1 MFELDKIMA
10 TLKLVILKTKILSD
24 GKTKL
29 RISVS
34 HKGDVRYIVT
44 NYAIEV
50 TQFKN
55 GRVIA
60 HPDAAI
66 LNRRLQSIILD
77 YEEIIQ
83 DINLSSISCSELKDF
98 LLSKSKKTTSISE
111 VWGEY
116 IHKLNLEKRK
126 STSDLHKR
134 TLNYFIDAVGSI
146 PIRSIFP
153 STIEKFDF
161 YLREKGFND
170 TTISMHQKRLRAV
183 INLARKRGYVHFDI
197 DPFSSYKIPT
207 PNIRELDITID
218 DIRKIV
224 SSSPA
229 TRGKIVAKD
238 LFLLSFYLGGI
249 NLIDLMKLSF
259 SDNQTEISY
268 ERTKTINTKKGNKMI
283 RISIPEQAAI
293 IIDKW
298 KNKQGKLDFGY
309 KLSYD
314 NFRKQINKE
323 LKALA
328 LEVGITRH
336 LVYYSARKSF
346 AQIGFELGIPL
357 EVLEFTIGHSMKR
370 NRPIFNYVRI
380 MQKQADE
387 AIRTVISAIE

>member
-10 TLKLVILKTKILSD
+10 TLKPVILKTKILSN
-24 GKTKL
+24 GTTKL
-29 RISVS
+29 RISIS
-34 HKGDVRYIVT
+34 HRGEVRYIVT
-44 NYAIEV
+44 NYTIET

-77 YEEIIQ
+77 YEEVIQ
-83 DINLSSISCSELKDF
+83 DMDLSSISCSELKNF
-98 LLSKSKKTTSISE
+98 LLIKCKKTTSIGE
-111 VWGEY
+111 VWEEY
-116 IHKLNLEKRK
+116 IHKLNSAKRT
-126 STSDLHKR
+126 STGELHKR
-134 TLNYFIDAVGSI
+134 TLNYFTDAIGDI
-146 PIRSIFP
+146 PLRSIFP
-153 STIEKFDF
+153 STIERFDF
-161 YLREKGFND
+161 FLREKGLND
-170 TTISMHQKRLRAV
+170 TTVSMHQKRLRAIV
-183 INLARKRGYVHFDI
+183 NLAQKRGYVHFDI
-197 DPFSSYKIPT
+197 DPFSSYKMPT

-224 SSSPA
+224 SSSPSA
-229 TRGKIVAKD
+229 KGKIVAKD
-238 LFLLSFYLGGI
+238 LFMLSFYLGGI

-268 ERTKTINTKKGNKMI
+268 ERTKTINTKKGNKTI
-283 RISIPEQAAI
+283 RISIPEQASAL
-293 IIDKW
+293 IDKW

-314 NFRKQINKE
+314 NFRKQVNKD

-328 LEVGITRH
+328 LELGITRH

-387 AIRTVISAIE
+387 AIRKVISTID